1 MPNISAESPNG
12 NIPNIEVVAAVI
24 ERDGLI
30 LCAQRKDGGELAR
43 KWEFPGGKLE
53 AGETRQGALE
63 RELDEELGVR
73 IETGAYLLSVD
84 HRSAEFSI
92 TMHAYMAAIAEGLP
106 TLREHLAVRW
116 LRRDELRTLDWAPA
130 DVPIVERLLEM
141 TSCPFCRVP
150 REQRFYDGPFVFGI
164 WDSHPA
170 SPGHALLIPKRHA
183 PTWFDASTE
192 EKVELLAAIDAA
204 RAAIERKHSPDGYN
218 IGINVGAAAGQTVFH
233 LHVHV
238 IPRYKGD
245 VREPRGGVR
254 CVISGKADYPASRFT
269 KTGPTDPLELFV
281 K

>member
-1 MPNISAESPNG
+1 MLKASAEAANG
-12 NIPNIEVVAAVI
+12 TIPNIEVVAAVI

-53 AGETRQGALE
+53 SGESRQGALE
-63 RELDEELGVR
+63 RELDEELAVR
-73 IETGAYLLSVD
+73 IETGAYLMSVQ
-84 HRSAEFSI
+84 HRYADFSI
-92 TMHAYMAAIAEGLP
+92 TMHAYLAAITEGDA

-130 DVPIVERLLEM
+130 DLPIVERLLE
-141 TSCPFCRVP
+141 TASCPFCRIP
-150 REQRFYDGPFVFGI
+150 LEQRFYDGNYVFGI

-183 PTWFDASTE
+183 PTWFDASPE
-192 EKVELLAAIDAA
+192 EKLELLAAIDAA
-204 RAAIERKHSPDGYN
+204 RAAIERNHSPDGYN
-218 IGINVGAAAGQTVFH
+218 IGINVGAVAGQTVFH

-245 VREPRGGVR
+245 VSEPKGGVR
-254 CVISGKADYPASRFT
+254 CVISGRGHT
-269 KTGPTDPLELFV
+269 W
-281 K
+281 